1 MAVKGLDIFKLSP
14 KKNCK
19 ECGSPT
25 CMAFCMKVAQGAVP
39 ITKCPYMSEEAVA
52 LLSEATAPPMK
63 TIEVGTHKLGGETV
77 MMRHEKTLVN
87 RNLFA
92 ATLATDMDD
101 AAIDARIEGIKKV
114 DYERI
119 GEREMVECVFVHDAG
134 DSAKFVELCKKAA
147 ALPDRTVII
156 DTKDVDTAKAAVE
169 AIKDNKPILNGANK
183 DNFAAMSEI
192 AKAAGLV
199 LGVSGKDLSEL
210 HDTVA
215 ELEKAGNKNLI
226 LDVTAPTI
234 KETFANAVLVRRT
247 AIKDGDRTFG
257 YPSIVNLG
265 VLCDHNEHLETAL
278 ASMFVVKYGSII
290 VMDKIGYAEALP
302 LYGLR
307 QNIFNDPQKPMKVA
321 PGIYPINGAGPDD
334 PCALTVD
341 FALTYF
347 LVSGEL
353 ERSKIPVN
361 LLITDA
367 SGMSVLT
374 AWAAGKF
381 SSTSV
386 KKFFDEFDIASKI
399 NNRTLIIPGKVAVM
413 KGEIQDKLPEWNVV
427 VGTREAVELVKF
439 LRDGEHIK
447 AAEAAAASK
456 TPAAEKK
463 EAADANAPLDFEK
476 IAASIPAIEVVDMGV
491 TYKQRDPESPKFV
504 TIGERIHCIS
514 PVIREAMNTMN
525 PEPILKRAAEQIK
538 AGATYLDV
546 NIGPA
551 ESNGPELMTWAV
563 KLLQEN
569 FNNVPLALD
578 TANKRAIEAGIKVYN
593 RTNGKPIVNS
603 ADAGSRISYIDLAAA
618 NDAICIA
625 LCSAD
630 GIAKDNDE
638 RMMHCHHM
646 LERGMSLGME
656 ATDLWFDPLFLVV
669 KGMQDKQMD
678 VLNAIKLFSDEGLKS
693 TGGLSNNSNGAP
705 KNVRPIMDSA
715 LVAMAMMQGLTSAIV
730 NPNDLRLMETIK
742 SCDIF
747 KNNELYSDSYLDA

>member
-92 ATLATDMDD
+92 ATLCTCMDD

-265 VLCDHNEHLETAL
+265 VLCGHNEHLETAL

-307 QNIFNDPQKPMKVA
+307 QNIFTDPQKPMKVA

>member
-25 CMAFCMKVAQGAVP
+25 CMAFCMKVAQGALP
-39 ITKCPYMSEEAVA
+39 ITKCPYMSPEAIA

-63 TIEVGTHKLGGETV
+63 SIEVAGHKLGGETV
-77 MMRHEKTLVN
+77 LFRHEKTFVS

-92 ATLATDMDD
+92 VSINTEMDD
-101 AAIDARIEGIKKV
+101 AAVEAKIAELKSV

-119 GEREMVECVFVHDAG
+119 GEREYVEFVTVRNCG
-134 DSAKFVELCKKAA
+134 DNARFVELAKKAA
-147 ALPDRTVII
+147 ALERGVILE
-156 DTKDVDTAKAAVE
+156 TTDVEAAKAAVE
-169 AIKDNKPILNGANK
+169 AIKDAKPVVNGVNK
-183 DNFAAMSEI
+183 DNLEAMNEL
-192 AKAAGLV
+192 AKAYGIV
-199 LGVSGKDLSEL
+199 LGVQAADLNEL
-210 HDTVA
+210 HDTVEA
-215 ELEKAGNKNLI
+215 LEKAGNKNLL
-226 LDVTAPTI
+226 LDVTGATI
-234 KETFANAVLVRRT
+234 KETFGNAVQVRR
-247 AIKDGDRTFG
+247 AALKDNDRTFG
-257 YPSIVNLG
+257 YPSIVDLSK
-265 VLCDHNEHLETAL
+265 LCGTEYHLATAL
-278 ASMFVVKYGSII
+278 ASVFTLKYGSII
-290 VMDKIGYAEALP
+290 IMPRMTYAEALP

-307 QNIFNDPQKPMKVA
+307 QNIYTDPQKPMKVA
-321 PGIYPINGAGPDD
+321 PGLYPVNGAGPDD

-514 PVIREAMNTMN
+514 PVIREAMATFN
-525 PEPILKRAAEQIK
+525 PDPILERAAQQIK

-678 VLNAIKLFSDEGLKS
+678 VLNAIKLFADEGLKS